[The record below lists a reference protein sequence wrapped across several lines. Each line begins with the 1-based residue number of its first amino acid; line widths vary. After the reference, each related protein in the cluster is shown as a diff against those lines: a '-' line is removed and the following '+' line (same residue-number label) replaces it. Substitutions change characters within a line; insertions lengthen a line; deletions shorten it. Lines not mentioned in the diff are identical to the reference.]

1 MTDYGLFFYQ
11 NIEFFN
17 DFKPFTEISKSRKIE
32 LDFVV

>member
-1 MTDYGLFFYQ
+1 MVSFYH

-17 DFKPFTEISKSRKIE
+17 DFKPFTEISKRRKIE

>member
-1 MTDYGLFFYQ
+1 MVCFYQ

-17 DFKPFTEISKSRKIE
+17 DFKPFYEISKRRKIE

>member
-1 MTDYGLFFYQ
+1 MVSFYQ